1 MRRPGVIFDFDGTI
15 ALSEHVHQQA
25 WVDLCAE
32 WGHALPAGFLEKAV
46 GATDESLS
54 LELAEKWWHGRAYGE
69 ILSKKR
75 RYYQQRCGTES
86 TLVPGIDAFLSR
98 LKGIWPIGLATSAS
112 IDDIT
117 PTIEAYALKPF
128 FEVVLTI
135 ESVRNPKPHPEIYLM
150 AAERLGIDPEATFVF
165 EDSPTGAQAARAAGM
180 KVIGMTTTFPAEHI
194 GPLHAAIADYRDLPF
209 IERLL
214 SLSPRG

>member
-25 WVDLCAE
+25 WVDLCSE
-32 WGHALPAGFLEKAV
+32 WGHSLPEGFLERAV

-54 LELAEKWWHGRAYGE
+54 QELAERWWKGRTYGD

-75 RYYQQRCGTES
+75 RNYQRRCATES
-86 TLVPGIDAFLSR
+86 TLVPGIDAFLKR
-98 LKGIWPIGLATSAS
+98 LKGTWPVGLATSAS
-112 IDDIT
+112 IEDIT
-117 PTIEAYALKPF
+117 PTIDAYELRSF
-128 FEVVLTI
+128 FGVVLTI
-135 ESVRNPKPHPEIYLM
+135 ESVKNPKPHPEIYLM

-165 EDSPTGAQAARAAGM
+165 EDSPTGAKAARAAGM
-180 KVIGMTTTFPAEHI
+180 KVIGMTTTFTVDHI
-194 GPLHAAIADYRDLPF
+194 GPVHAALPDYRDLAF

-214 SLSPRG
+214 RLSA